1 MVDYDSDLIARV
13 FEAKTPVLVT
23 AQMVSEFCYS
33 IGETNP
39 LHLDPEAA
47 RKGPYGALV
56 APLSFAGSFRHLE
69 DIFDHI
75 RASPRLAAGM
85 DVDFVAPIRVGDSIR
100 VASKVEQIYEKTGRS
115 GPMVFILIRS
125 TLTNQEGEIKARIDH
140 RFMSR
145 P

>member
-1 MVDYDSDLIARV
+1 MVDYDSDLISRV
-13 FEAKTPVLVT
+13 FEGTVPVLVT
-23 AQMVSEFCYS
+23 AQMVADFCYA

-39 LHLDPEAA
+39 IYLDAEAA
-47 RKGPYGALV
+47 RRGPYGVLV
-56 APLSFAGSFRHLE
+56 APLSFAGSFRYLE

-85 DVDFVAPIRVGDSIR
+85 DVDFLTPIRVGDAIR
-100 VASKVEQIYEKTGRS
+100 VSSHVEQIYEKTGRS

-125 TLTNQEGEIKARIDH
+125 TLTNQDGDLVARVDH

>member
-1 MVDYDSDLIARV
+1 MVDYDSDLLGRV
-13 FEAKTPVLVT
+13 FHATNPVLVT
-23 AQMVSEFCYS
+23 AEMVASFCFS
-33 IGETNP
+33 IGETAP
-39 LHLDPEAA
+39 LYLDAEAA
-47 RKGPYGALV
+47 HRGPYGGLV
-56 APLSFAGSFRHLE
+56 APPSFAGSFRYLE

-85 DVDFVAPIRVGDSIR
+85 DIDFIAPIRVGDSIR
-100 VASKVEQIYEKTGRS
+100 VASQVEQIYEKTGRS

-125 TLTNQEGEIKARIDH
+125 TLTNQKGEVAARIDH